1 MGKLSHLEPKQLWE
15 NFEKLCNIPRPSKKE
30 QKVIQ
35 FMKEFGEQLGL
46 KTIVD
51 DIGNVII
58 KKPATPGF
66 ENRKGIILQGHL
78 DMVPQKNSDKQ
89 HDFEKDPIE
98 PIIVGDKVK
107 ANGTTLGADNGIGVA
122 AAMAVLQSKDI
133 QHGPI
138 EALFTID
145 EETGMTGAFG
155 LKPGLLEGEI
165 LLNLDSEDEGEIYIG
180 CAGGMDVTA
189 TFTVNLIDP
198 PIDSVAYKLS
208 LIGLKGGHSGME
220 INIGRANA
228 NKLMN
233 RFLKYANK
241 KFHIKI
247 AYIEGGSLRNAIP
260 RESFVTLVLPQDI
273 EKEFLSS
280 VKKFEEI
287 FKNEY
292 SYTEPDLKFF
302 AEKTS
307 KPNKVI
313 DSQSQTSII
322 NAIYACPNGVIR
334 MSDAMPNLVETS
346 NNLASVKM
354 NNNTI
359 EVACLVRSSVD
370 TAKEDLAEAIESA
383 FVMAGAKVVFSGG
396 YPGWKPN
403 INSPILKRAQEVY
416 QNKFGK
422 IPEIKAIHA
431 GLECGLLAGV
441 YPHLDMISFG
451 PTIRYPHSPD
461 EEVHIP
467 TVKKFWDFLVELLKN
482 APEK

>member
-51 DIGNVII
+51 DVGNVII

-122 AAMAVLQSKDI
+122 AAMTVLQSKDI
-133 QHGPI
+133 QHGRI

-247 AYIEGGSLRNAIP
+247 AYIDGGSLRNAIP
-260 RESFVTLVLPQDI
+260 RESFVTLVLPQDL

-292 SYTEPDLKFF
+292 SITEPDLKFF

-313 DSQSQTSII
+313 DNQSQTNII

-354 NNNTI
+354 NNNII

-422 IPEIKAIHA
+422 IPEIKK
-431 GLECGLLAGV
+431 L
-441 YPHLDMISFG
+441 YMQD
-451 PTIRYPHSPD
+451 
-461 EEVHIP
+461 
-467 TVKKFWDFLVELLKN
+467 
-482 APEK
+482 